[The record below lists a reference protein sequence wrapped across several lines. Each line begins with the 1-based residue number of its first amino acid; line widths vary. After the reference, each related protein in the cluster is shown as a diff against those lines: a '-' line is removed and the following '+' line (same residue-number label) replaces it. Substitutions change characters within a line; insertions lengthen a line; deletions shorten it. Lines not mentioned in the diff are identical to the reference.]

1 MIPLLPSSRQD
12 SILYIFSESH
22 SAVGSLT
29 LGNKAHDASVIF
41 ETMYVV
47 DSVGNENG
55 REKARATVQLFIFR
69 AP

>member
-12 SILYIFSESH
+12 SILSTFSESH

-41 ETMYVV
+41 ETMYVA
-47 DSVGNENG
+47 DSVGNAG
-55 REKARATVQLFIFR
+55 SFQISGPRKYSFAHV
-69 AP
+69 